1 MLRASDIMKTDFTT
15 VPPEMTV
22 EELGRLF
29 IEKNVSGLPVVD
41 SGGNILGIVT
51 EHDLINRNKKLHIP
65 TVLRIFDAF
74 IPLEGFGA
82 MEKEFRRMS
91 AQVVSEI
98 FTTDVITVAEETPID
113 EIATIMSERKVHHLP
128 VVRGGELVGVVDQHD
143 VIKGIAGG
151 ESTGEGA

>member
-1 MLRASDIMKTDFTT
+1 MKASDIMRTDIT
-15 VPPEMTV
+15 PASPDMTV

-29 IEKNVSGLPVVD
+29 IEKNVSGLPVLD
-41 SGGNILGIVT
+41 GNGNLMGIVT

-82 MEKEFRRMS
+82 VEKEFRRMS
-91 AQVVSEI
+91 AVVVSEI
-98 FTTDVITVAEETPID
+98 LTTNVVTIAEDTPLD
-113 EIATIMSERKVHHLP
+113 EIATIMSEKKVHHLP
-128 VVRGGELVGVVDQHD
+128 VLRDGKLVGVVEQHD

-151 ESTGEGA
+151 EGPYKGA